1 MDYSQIVQQSLQAM
15 LANNPQLILQFLQ
28 QTSPPAS
35 GSSGPPLTISP
46 QPSAPGSST
55 PPSSSSESSSGS
67 GSGSVALPVPPISQT
82 VPVSAPAPLPSTS
95 TLTASL
101 HSQPAPPITSYIS
114 PVHML
119 SSVRASG
126 SSSGHSPLAPPASPF
141 HSLTT
146 IERANHDRNEHAAQV
161 STSTDSGRRRRRRG
175 AGRKPP
181 RLTEV
186 VETPKLED
194 TIATASDG
202 TPVVS
207 LIVLVYPPRPTVD
220 ECNFHNIP
228 IELHHYVQNRD
239 AFQTVLKTVGLS
251 YQFDNLPLS
260 TKVVNLLEAVQS
272 SLVQAGWVFPP
283 STGTEPTIFCRH
295 ERLPIQLLR
304 FVGRGNINNTAKTPR
319 LITGKVESED
329 MTLAQIVGNITEY
342 GVAKYAVTPDKK
354 FLLHTIIRS
363 PNVSLNVN
371 LFEKGLGSDDA
382 LHTHHCLS
390 KRIYGIFRSDADAL
404 VYEGYRALNE
414 AEIELG
420 CRRDVDEDAA
430 ELRVVAQMLNV
441 EPSSSSFNTQGP
453 LDLTPAMPTT
463 IRIHG
468 SPEGSESAPL
478 KILWTEDW
486 APHVAGNEILH
497 GTLNVD
503 DRSPV
508 FTFISERH
516 RQLFDTEELGFTVK
530 GQNTQ
535 ELVEAFTK
543 VVRKANVDGDFTTL
557 LSEHRH
563 FRVVAIEPDGVERY
577 ITSGPGVEK
586 EVMTLFFK
594 TSFEAASD
602 LLTRVSDE
610 YATLATVPMQSA
622 SDMSNIKKDELTHFG
637 SVVGLSLIHG
647 TYPDTLNPLLLI
659 YLLNACNL
667 SSMTKALVLEFF
679 PTLYHTLIEW
689 LALDY
694 RDNSSLPSFERHFAT
709 YHNLQVSALRNR
721 SERLHH
727 SLAWTMLHNVI
738 IGPESADHPYFV
750 AFKQGFLLPCKRV
763 GLNLSEIS
771 RLFCGGTGEFV
782 VSLLET
788 RITGNYNMLRMEHS
802 DHTGDSV
809 HSALRNALSTIF
821 PALSEKGFPAVFRE
835 FLEGSGLPPPLT
847 VQGLQGRFSEVVS
860 LQDVSKKGY
869 RMKMFC
875 WASTGVPHL
884 ILDGNDIEVCL
895 VPDDDTQY
903 LSQHTQGEERALYL
917 NNGTCCF
924 KTCTRTMFIPA
935 SYLLRLL
942 QVPSNDPQAVMDSIS
957 SWLLLQILD
966 GIDNYN
972 IL

>member
-15 LANNPQLILQFLQ
+15 LADNPQLILQFLQ

-82 VPVSAPAPLPSTS
+82 VPVSAPALLPSTS

-146 IERANHDRNEHAAQV
+146 IERANRDRNEHAAQV

-181 RLTEV
+181 RLTAV

-202 TPVVS
+202 TPV
-207 LIVLVYPPRPTVD
+207 
-220 ECNFHNIP
+220 FHNIP

-260 TKVVNLLEAVQS
+260 TKVVDLLEAVQS

-283 STGTEPTIFCRH
+283 STGTEPTMIVLVYPPRPTVDKCNIRQTFHNIPIELHHYVQNCDAFQTVLKTVGLSYQFDNLPLSTKVVDLLEAMQSSLVQAGWVFPPSTGTEPTIFCH
-295 ERLPIQLLR
+295 HKRLPIQLLH

-342 GVAKYAVTPDKK
+342 GVAKYAVTPNKK

-363 PNVSLNVN
+363 PNVLLNVN
-371 LFEKGLGSDDA
+371 LFEKGLGSNDA

-463 IRIHG
+463 IQIHG

-478 KILWTEDW
+478 KILWTKDW

-497 GTLNVD
+497 GTLNID

-508 FTFISERH
+508 FTFILERH

-563 FRVVAIEPDGVERY
+563 FRV
-577 ITSGPGVEK
+577 
-586 EVMTLFFK
+586 
-594 TSFEAASD
+594 
-602 LLTRVSDE
+602 
-610 YATLATVPMQSA
+610 
-622 SDMSNIKKDELTHFG
+622 
-637 SVVGLSLIHG
+637 
-647 TYPDTLNPLLLI
+647 
-659 YLLNACNL
+659 
-667 SSMTKALVLEFF
+667 
-679 PTLYHTLIEW
+679 
-689 LALDY
+689 
-694 RDNSSLPSFERHFAT
+694 
-709 YHNLQVSALRNR
+709 
-721 SERLHH
+721 
-727 SLAWTMLHNVI
+727 
-738 IGPESADHPYFV
+738 
-750 AFKQGFLLPCKRV
+750 
-763 GLNLSEIS
+763 
-771 RLFCGGTGEFV
+771 
-782 VSLLET
+782 
-788 RITGNYNMLRMEHS
+788 
-802 DHTGDSV
+802 
-809 HSALRNALSTIF
+809 
-821 PALSEKGFPAVFRE
+821 
-835 FLEGSGLPPPLT
+835 
-847 VQGLQGRFSEVVS
+847 
-860 LQDVSKKGY
+860 
-869 RMKMFC
+869 
-875 WASTGVPHL
+875 
-884 ILDGNDIEVCL
+884 
-895 VPDDDTQY
+895 
-903 LSQHTQGEERALYL
+903 
-917 NNGTCCF
+917 
-924 KTCTRTMFIPA
+924 
-935 SYLLRLL
+935 
-942 QVPSNDPQAVMDSIS
+942 
-957 SWLLLQILD
+957 
-966 GIDNYN
+966 
-972 IL
+972 